1 MIEIL
6 DRFGHLDGRG
16 WNLKRW
22 YESHISPIRFC
33 MTGNQLH
40 LQMHINCVGN
50 HKMQVCQS
58 LYKFLKT
65 SLFSMELKL
74 YLVFFFFE
82 YRVGRKPRLRT
93 TFHPR
98 MGWIRLS
105 SSAKR
110 RVNTS
115 NKQNWEK
122 YTIHTVFILF
132 LKLANGSAWCI
143 GLSLLIWL
151 LL

>member
-74 YLVFFFFE
+74 YLVFFLSTE
-82 YRVGRKPRLRT
+82 WEENPDWGPPSIQGWGESACLVQLKEGWT
-93 TFHPR
+93 HP
-98 MGWIRLS
+98 
-105 SSAKR
+105 
-110 RVNTS
+110 T
-115 NKQNWEK
+115 NKIERNIQS
-122 YTIHTVFILF
+122 ILF
-132 LKLANGSAWCI
+132 SF
-143 GLSLLIWL
+143 SF
-151 LL
+151 